1 MQLPADHTALPR
13 SLPADTPAWGRAVFQ
28 ELHRLNC
35 KIEALHASLALHVVD
50 RREAADILG
59 CSTKT
64 IKRYEKRKRLPRAN
78 VPMRGAH
85 YFRSDVLAIKQ
96 AP

>member
-1 MQLPADHTALPR
+1 MPHDA
-13 SLPADTPAWGRAVFQ
+13 PAWGRALFQ
-28 ELHRLNC
+28 EIHRLNG

-50 RREAADILG
+50 RREAAEILG

-64 IKRYEKRKRLPRAN
+64 VFRYEQQNRLPRAN
-78 VPMRGAH
+78 VPMRSAH

-96 AP
+96 APL

>member
-1 MQLPADHTALPR
+1 MIEQSPHTAPIPHDAPPWARVL
-13 SLPADTPAWGRAVFQ
+13 FQ
-28 ELHRLNC
+28 ELHRLNG
-35 KIEALHASLALHVVD
+35 KIEALHTTLALQVVD
-50 RREAADILG
+50 RREAAGILG

-64 IKRYEKRKRLPRAN
+64 VFRYEKQKRLPLAN

-85 YFRSDVLAIKQ
+85 YFRSDVVKLKQ

>member
-1 MQLPADHTALPR
+1 MPSDAPPWAAGLFL
-13 SLPADTPAWGRAVFQ
+13 
-28 ELHRLNC
+28 EMHRLNN
-35 KIEALHASLALHVVD
+35 KIDALHATLAMHVVD
-50 RREAADILG
+50 RREAAEILG

-64 IKRYEKRKRLPRAN
+64 VFRYEKADRLPRAN
-78 VPMRGAH
+78 VPMQGAH